1 MLLGLAAC
9 AAADADKTEAE
20 ESNATEEPMQEAD
33 DSLIDSQSGLT
44 YENQRFGVGCE
55 LPEGWRVYSPEEL
68 ASPLGLTSDLWNNE
82 ALTEAIESFCNVYL
96 FFAVS
101 DDASKN
107 VALIV
112 LTCMGEDPC
121 DELLQFFYPSAQ

>member
-1 MLLGLAAC
+1 MLLGPAVC

-20 ESNATEEPMQEAD
+20 ESNATEEPKQEAD
-33 DSLIDSQSGLT
+33 DSLIGSQVGLT

-68 ASPLGLTSDLWNNE
+68 ASLLGLTSDLWNNE
-82 ALTEAIESFCNVYL
+82 PLTEAIESFGNVYL

-107 VALIV
+107 VALI
-112 LTCMGEDPC
+112 TQTWMGEDQC
-121 DELLQFFYPSAQ
+121 DELLHFFYPPAQ